1 MGSNATG
8 FIKSS
13 WLWKGGSAMNSTITI
28 DWKFIAALG
37 ASATAI
43 IFTLKMDSEGVENVS
58 THIADACRD
67 YAISSNKGC

>member
-1 MGSNATG
+1 
-8 FIKSS
+8 
-13 WLWKGGSAMNSTITI
+13 MNSTITI

-43 IFTLKMDSEGVENVS
+43 IFAIKMDSEAVENVS

-67 YAISSNKGC
+67 YAIASNEGY

>member
-1 MGSNATG
+1 
-8 FIKSS
+8 
-13 WLWKGGSAMNSTITI
+13 MNSTITI

-67 YAISSNKGC
+67 YAIASNEGC